1 MDTMSSDKDQATT
14 SETARKRRIRF
25 WAALPWLLSALLAV
39 AVAWLAIELFRTRTD
54 LKLAESYAADLRF
67 LEGDAREHERE
78 AGRRAVMYRRLLKE
92 AKQLLKEPLRQAL
105 EDRER
110 QAEAALE
117 LDRRRKAAS
126 KQ

>member
-1 MDTMSSDKDQATT
+1 MSSDKDQATT
-14 SETARKRRIRF
+14 TETARKRRIRF
-25 WAALPWLLSALLAV
+25 WTAFPWLLSALLAV

-54 LKLAESYAADLRF
+54 LKLAEGYVADLRF
-67 LEGDAREHERE
+67 LEKDAREHERE
-78 AGRRAVMYRRLLKE
+78 AGRRAAMYGRLLKE

-117 LDRRRKAAS
+117 LDRHRKAAS